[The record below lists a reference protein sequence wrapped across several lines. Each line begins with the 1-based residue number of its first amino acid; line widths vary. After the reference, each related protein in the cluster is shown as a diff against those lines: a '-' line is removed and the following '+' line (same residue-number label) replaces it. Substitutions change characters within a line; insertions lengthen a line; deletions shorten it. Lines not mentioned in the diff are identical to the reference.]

1 MGFRWGCTDAPPS
14 FRGLLLLSQEWR
26 YLGVLE
32 HLAGRIW
39 PHRYGSS
46 TFSLCWTF
54 SQELVRMQMLK
65 GMFWEAFLKRPLHCL
80 HGHTISLQAQANLCS
95 SKVDRIMHVSPQ
107 AWRLLLG
114 RSLQQGSL
122 PGGFD
127 FP

>member
-1 MGFRWGCTDAPPS
+1 MHRCTAK
-14 FRGLLLLSQEWR
+14 FQGLLLCPGVEIPWR
-26 YLGVLE
+26 FGTPSRT
-32 HLAGRIW
+32 HLATLIW
-39 PHRYGSS
+39 K
-46 TFSLCWTF
+46 FDFLALLDF

-80 HGHTISLQAQANLCS
+80 HGQTISLQAQANLCS
-95 SKVDRIMHVSPQ
+95 LKVDRIMHVSPQ

-127 FP
+127 FS